1 LARFGDGLALK
12 FARSSNGIEYSHKG
26 DSLDRHLVNCNRN
39 IRQAIRTASL
49 LSVCLCQSGYARI
62 RLIVLRQ
69 TSVPTMSYN
78 IRLLISCPDKK
89 GLIAAIS
96 SFIAMHNGNILS
108 ADQYVS
114 DQGAD
119 SRETFFMR
127 LEIQGE
133 GFGLERNEFG
143 SAFAPLARQHAM
155 DWYVSYTD
163 TPKRMA
169 ILVSRYDHCLMD
181 LLWRWEAGE
190 LDAEIPLVV
199 SNHPELRSRVEHYD
213 VPFYHLPVTKDT
225 KAEQESAMLGLLN
238 EHRVDLVVL
247 ARYMQILTPKFV
259 SAYPDRIINIHHS
272 FLPAFVGADPYR
284 RAHERGVKIIGA
296 TAHYVTEELDAG
308 PIIHQDVTHV
318 THRYAVDDLVRVG
331 REVEQ
336 RVLARAVRWH
346 LEDRVLADGRRTV
359 VFE

>member
-1 LARFGDGLALK
+1 
-12 FARSSNGIEYSHKG
+12 
-26 DSLDRHLVNCNRN
+26 
-39 IRQAIRTASL
+39 
-49 LSVCLCQSGYARI
+49 
-62 RLIVLRQ
+62 
-69 TSVPTMSYN
+69 MSYN

-96 SFIAMHNGNILS
+96 SFVAMHNGNILS

-119 SRETFFMR
+119 RRGTFFMR
-127 LEIQGE
+127 LEIEGE
-133 GFGLERNEFG
+133 GFGLERKEFG
-143 SAFAPLARQHAM
+143 SAFAPLARQHNM
-155 DWYVSYTD
+155 DWYDSYTD

-169 ILVSRYDHCLMD
+169 ILVSGYDHCLMD
-181 LLWRWEAGE
+181 LLWRGEAGE

-199 SNHPELRSRVEHYD
+199 SNHPDLRSRVEHYD
-213 VPFYHLPVTKDT
+213 VPFYHLPVTKET

-247 ARYMQILTPKFV
+247 ARYMQILTPRFC

-284 RAHERGVKIIGA
+284 RAHERGVKTIGA

-308 PIIHQDVTHV
+308 PIIHQDVAHV
-318 THRYAVDDLVRVG
+318 THRDAVDDLVRVG
-331 REVEQ
+331 REVER

-346 LEDRVLADGRRTV
+346 LEDRVLVDASRTV